1 MATDEE
7 LKKHAKERHEMH
19 TKRKTPG
26 YKPLSENHQQ
36 VGLAAERAFADVFG
50 GEVDTRLLPRGDKGH
65 DFVLSDG
72 RTVDVKGAR
81 RAHRLLV
88 KAGKK
93 KYADIFVLA
102 HYDDD
107 TETATLV
114 GWTTKQVVISK
125 QPRDSGF
132 GVVNYEVKARELLP
146 MEMLEMLHQA

>member
-1 MATDEE
+1 VDDK
-7 LKKHAKERHEMH
+7 LRKHAQERQAMHEAS
-19 TKRKTPG
+19 KRKD
-26 YKPLSENHQQ
+26 YKPLSKNHEA
-36 VGLAAERAFADVFG
+36 VGLAAEAAWVKVFG